1 MKKTG
6 IIKAISPKAEGR
18 NAFTLKN
25 EQIDGK
31 DVWFW
36 GYLLE
41 AKKGDEVEFEMTENE
56 GFHNFSKLRVLKMA
70 EDKGGKEN
78 ITSSPTPPSPPS
90 TNEETA
96 IRLTVALA
104 QQRYENIL
112 TPEGIVLAYTEIL
125 NRLNKTNGQTS
136 H

>member
-6 IIKAISPKAEGR
+6 VIKAISQKPEGR
-18 NAFTLKN
+18 NAFTLRD

-36 GYLLE
+36 GYYLE
-41 AKKGDEVEFEMTENE
+41 AKKGDEVEFEVTENE
-56 GFHNFSKLRVLKMA
+56 GFHNFSKLKILKSA
-70 EDKGGKEN
+70 EDKQN
-78 ITSSPTPPSPPS
+78 ITSSPTPPSPLTS
-90 TNEETA
+90 NEEIAT
-96 IRLTVALA
+96 RLTVGLA

-112 TPEGIVLAYTEIL
+112 TPEGIVLAYTEVL
-125 NRLNKTNGQTS
+125 SRLNKANGQTN